1 MSINKVILPNLEKVK
16 DMYNANPTSF
26 IKRYKKIESF
36 MGDIESIMWVE
47 SKLEDHYERDVKK

>member
-26 IKRYKKIESF
+26 IKRYKKIEFF

-47 SKLEDHYERDVKK
+47 SKLEEHYERDVKK

>member
-1 MSINKVILPNLEKVK
+1 MSIKKEILPNLERVK
-16 DMYNANPTSF
+16 DMYNANPTAF

-47 SKLEDHYERDVKK
+47 SKLEEHYERDVKK

>member
-1 MSINKVILPNLEKVK
+1 MSINKEILPNLERVK
-16 DMYNANPTSF
+16 DMYNANPNAF

-47 SKLEDHYERDVKK
+47 SKLEEHYERDVKK